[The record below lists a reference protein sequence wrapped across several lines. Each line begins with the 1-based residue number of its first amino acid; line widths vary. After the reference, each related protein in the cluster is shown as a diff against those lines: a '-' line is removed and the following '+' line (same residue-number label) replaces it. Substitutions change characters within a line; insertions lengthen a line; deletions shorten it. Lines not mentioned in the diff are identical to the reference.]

1 MPCPECNGLGVVFY
15 TRPSWLEGA
24 GAFHDLGDEV
34 FDTACPECSAS
45 AQKDDRAG
53 VEPDAA

>member
-15 TRPSWLEGA
+15 TRPSWLDAGRGA
-24 GAFHDLGDEV
+24 TQVFADDVWDE
-34 FDTACPECSAS
+34 DCPACQ
-45 AQKDDRAG
+45 QKDDRAG